1 MPLYRTSSSVISLA
15 MVFGLAFGAFG
26 LDLSVAPPMA
36 TAGMER
42 TQVINFLGV
51 SVPRDARDYSR
62 GAVGQLTVGWEQRKD
77 NHGIMVSFLQGKGSL
92 SSATELAI
100 LLAIDRAARAAGMR
114 TDSWTV
120 TFRVRE
126 PAGIIYGDS
135 LSGLA
140 GLTVIALANGDFIP
154 SDRTMTG
161 TITSDGGI
169 GPVSSI
175 PLKIEAAFRKHLR
188 RVIIPD
194 ELDVTDSDWVNPFLM
209 QVSPTQSAAV
219 AYQALTG
226 HSMTQA
232 NE

>member
-1 MPLYRTSSSVISLA
+1 MPSHRCSPFVLPLA
-15 MVFGLAFGAFG
+15 MAYGMAFGWLFSLNLAAN
-26 LDLSVAPPMA
+26 SAMA
-36 TAGMER
+36 GVER
-42 TQVINFLGV
+42 AQVIHFLGV
-51 SVPRDARDYSR
+51 SVSRDARDFGR
-62 GAVGQLTVGWEQRKD
+62 GAVGQMAVGWEQRKD
-77 NHGIMVSFLQGKGSL
+77 NHGMIVSFLQGKGSI
-92 SSATELAI
+92 SSGTELAI
-100 LLAIDRAARAAGMR
+100 LLAIDRAARAAGLR

-120 TFRVRE
+120 TFTVHE

-135 LSGLA
+135 LSGLV
-140 GLTVIALANGDFIP
+140 GLTVIALAKGDFIS

-161 TITSDGGI
+161 TITQQGGI

-175 PLKIEAAFRKHLR
+175 PLKIEAASRKHLR

-232 NE
+232 HK